1 MAAWFLAAVGA
12 WAQAW
17 GRFSAV
23 HTTAALFSASHT
35 APSLPHVTHRAL
47 FTASHTPRPLCWPL
61 DQVKVAGDES
71 VGSGPFDALTAAIR
85 QAGAEGA
92 AVELTFRRPAAEE
105 PGIDMEWRVM
115 DIA

>member
-1 MAAWFLAAVGA
+1 M
-12 WAQAW
+12 
-17 GRFSAV
+17 
-23 HTTAALFSASHT
+23 
-35 APSLPHVTHRAL
+35 
-47 FTASHTPRPLCWPL
+47 
-61 DQVKVAGDES
+61 
-71 VGSGPFDALTAAIR
+71 GSGPFDALTAAIR